1 MTDMTQPAENPKRST
16 ALSALR
22 LAELQELAASMG
34 IDTTKKRKGDLVAEI
49 RQALEYGVGRIVL
62 DSLEEIDR
70 VAALARYDVVA
81 DDLPANDELV
91 ARRAAEAKRGGESL
105 PYRTA
110 DDDTTGTR
118 E

>member
-49 RQALEYGVGRIVL
+49 RQARVDAG
-62 DSLEEIDR
+62 SAQPSAPQPEE
-70 VAALARYDVVA
+70 V
-81 DDLPANDELV
+81 
-91 ARRAAEAKRGGESL
+91 
-105 PYRTA
+105 
-110 DDDTTGTR
+110 
-118 E
+118 